1 MYRTH
6 GSRGGRNE
14 TPRLQTTLRVS
25 KRYSESPNDTPSLQ
39 TTLRGSKRHSE
50 CPRRLIPNPPFP
62 LHARVHAGAKRESAV
77 PARERYIKYG
87 PGSYRN
93 VFYIRFRIFYIAGAK
108 RERAVPAGA
117 PLAPPSSPH
126 SLALQAQRMVPA
138 HRLSPTRRPYPAEWP
153 KAAAGES
160 ARDRSC
166 CQCRGVATASGLASS
181 LAPSLGS
188 VYTTRYTHT
197 TTVTV

>member
-1 MYRTH
+1 
-6 GSRGGRNE
+6 
-14 TPRLQTTLRVS
+14 
-25 KRYSESPNDTPSLQ
+25 
-39 TTLRGSKRHSE
+39 
-50 CPRRLIPNPPFP
+50 
-62 LHARVHAGAKRESAV
+62 VHAGAKRESAV

-138 HRLSPTRRPYPAEWP
+138 HRPSPARRRPYPAEWP
-153 KAAAGES
+153 KAAAGDT
-160 ARDRSC
+160 ARDS
-166 CQCRGVATASGLASS
+166 VTALAAASAAA
-181 LAPSLGS
+181 LRLPRAWPQAWLRPWVQRAPRDVTVLSPRDAQH
-188 VYTTRYTHT
+188 TPRDTRTHT
-197 TTVTV
+197 H